1 MCKLAAVRSDMLT
14 LTAAGGQATA
24 RHRAAADVSNAKQY
38 SIQNLATGLL
48 DVADNLDRAQDSV
61 VARKEGEAPLSKET
75 ETLLEGVVSLSRT
88 LRRVRSGAV

>member
-1 MCKLAAVRSDMLT
+1 M
-14 LTAAGGQATA
+14 
-24 RHRAAADVSNAKQY
+24 
-38 SIQNLATGLL
+38 
-48 DVADNLDRAQDSV
+48 ADNLDRAQDSV